1 MFGSGNAAPAVLNN
15 YFQIALAILF
25 RLIIRAFEFETDE
38 CIPARSGA
46 HRDAGG

>member
-15 YFQIALAILF
+15 YFQIVLTILF
-25 RLIIRAFEFETDE
+25 QLIIRTIEFETDE

-46 HRDAGG
+46 HRYAGG